1 MKFEKYFPLPWKSD
15 KCVYLWSSNNQTPLM
30 DDYTDY
36 SNYDAGILDA
46 VANVVNG
53 HITSHITSQKCK
65 AVYNP
70 NEGVITVNDKYRLI
84 VRGWGYLTS
93 SGLSNEEAAEVQD
106 EMGYWIAD
114 KLNGK

>member
-30 DDYTDY
+30 VDY
-36 SNYDAGILDA
+36 SDYSKYDAGILDA

-53 HITSHITSQKCK
+53 HITPRKSEAI
-65 AVYNP
+65 YNP
-70 NEGVITVNDKYRLI
+70 SEGIITVNDKHKLV

-93 SGLSNEEAAEVQD
+93 SGLSDKEAAEIQD